1 MNPLGFH
8 RSFRLLAIGIASLSL
23 VAIGCNSDT
32 DDGAGAPSGT
42 SGGTR
47 TPGTPANGGAQTPE
61 TDSPALRTVLD
72 FQAAVLDLDLPAAMA
87 YVQEGTEAH
96 ASVEDAIVTLQGA
109 TNPNLPDET
118 RQMIVGIVTGAWR
131 GAEAEI
137 VLEEGN
143 SAIVAVT
150 KSNGEQVDVNL
161 NLFEGNWLIVAPRD
175 AILLR

>member
-32 DDGAGAPSGT
+32 DDGAGTPSGT
-42 SGGTR
+42 SGSTR
-47 TPGTPANGGAQTPE
+47 TPGNGGTQTPQ
-61 TDSPALRTVLD
+61 TDSPALRTVLN
-72 FQAAVLDLDLPAAMA
+72 FQAAVLDLDLPAAMD
-87 YVQEGTEAH
+87 YVQEGTDAYT
-96 ASVEDAIVTLQGA
+96 SVEDAVVTLQGA

-143 SAIVAVT
+143 SAIVSVT

-161 NLFEGNWLIVAPRD
+161 NLFEGNWLIVGPRD
-175 AILLR
+175 AVLLR

>member
-47 TPGTPANGGAQTPE
+47 TPGNGGTQTPQ
-61 TDSPALRTVLD
+61 TDSPALRTVLN
-72 FQAAVLDLDLPAAMA
+72 FQAAVLDLDLPAAMD
-87 YVQEGTEAH
+87 YVQEGTEAYT
-96 ASVEDAIVTLQGA
+96 SVEVAVRTLEGA
-109 TNPNLPDET
+109 TNPNLTDEM
-118 RQMIVGIVTGAWR
+118 RQSIVGIVTGAWR

-143 SAIVAVT
+143 SAIVSVT

-161 NLFEGNWLIVAPRD
+161 NLFEGNWLIVGPSD